1 MHAPGSR
8 VDGPGSAS
16 GRATVD
22 DDGIRLAKGA
32 SRASVDVLFDGH
44 RLWSAVPRRSP
55 RGDLLAEW
63 PASLKPRL
71 NGRAYVQVLRDED
84 ELFAGEVSFGDGVGD
99 ISTVDGHGVP
109 IVIDK
114 WGLIQR
120 PFENRRAAGVIDD
133 LLDTT
138 ERILEI
144 LRVDCGVDAWISFGT
159 LLGAARSGEVIGH
172 DSDVDL
178 CYLSDLATPAEMTM
192 ELFDMARAL
201 RRAGL
206 RVEVKSGSFL
216 TVLFRAGD
224 GAPASVDIYTTFFL
238 DGLFYATATVRSPLE
253 RSSVVPLTTIE
264 LEGRTLPAPA
274 EPATLL
280 EVSYGPS
287 WRTPDP
293 SFRHLP
299 GREITTRFDQWFGTF
314 MTGKRDWRRHN
325 RVTTARPGPG
335 DFAEWVVGRLGDGV
349 AVVDVGA
356 GRGADAAVYTRAG
369 HATVGLDF
377 ALPPAAGRPQGP
389 KFRRTNLLDLRD
401 VLSTGATLARRPG
414 RRAVTAHDLM
424 EALDHTGEEN
434 FWALV
439 RMLGQRGGQLF
450 MTGMSMSPEAALA
463 RTREDGTGRLRA
475 WGPGRLVDRVHSL
488 SGEVV
493 HQEGFAE
500 AEAAVRG
507 GPPAR
512 WIMSAC
518 WT

>member
-8 VDGPGSAS
+8 VDEPGSAA
-16 GRATVD
+16 GRVQVD
-22 DDGIRLAKGA
+22 DEGIRLAKGT
-32 SRASVDVLFDGH
+32 SRTAVDVVFDGH
-44 RLWSAVPRRSP
+44 RLWSAVPRRSS
-55 RGDLLAEW
+55 RGDFVAEW
-63 PASLKPRL
+63 PVSLKARL
-71 NGRAYVQVLRDED
+71 NGRAHVQVLRDEE
-84 ELFAGEVSFGDGVGD
+84 ELFAGEVVFGDGVGT

-144 LRVDCGVDAWISFGT
+144 LRADCGVDGWISFGT

-172 DSDVDL
+172 DSDIDL
-178 CYLSDLATPAEMTM
+178 CYLSDRATPAEMTM

-238 DGLFYATATVRSPLE
+238 DGVFYATATVRTPLK
-253 RSSVVPLTTIE
+253 RSAVLPLTTLE

-274 EPATLL
+274 EPAVLL

-325 RVTTARPGPG
+325 RVAAARPARG
-335 DFAEWVVGRLGDGV
+335 DFADWVLARLDAGV
-349 AVVDVGA
+349 AVIDVGS
-356 GRGADAAVYTRAG
+356 GRGADAAAYARAG

-377 ALPPAAGRPQGP
+377 ALPPSASRPQGP

-401 VLSTGATLARRPG
+401 VLSTGATLARR
-414 RRAVTAHDLM
+414 
-424 EALDHTGEEN
+424 
-434 FWALV
+434 
-439 RMLGQRGGQLF
+439 
-450 MTGMSMSPEAALA
+450 
-463 RTREDGTGRLRA
+463 
-475 WGPGRLVDRVHSL
+475 
-488 SGEVV
+488 
-493 HQEGFAE
+493 
-500 AEAAVRG
+500 
-507 GPPAR
+507 
-512 WIMSAC
+512 C
-518 WT
+518 